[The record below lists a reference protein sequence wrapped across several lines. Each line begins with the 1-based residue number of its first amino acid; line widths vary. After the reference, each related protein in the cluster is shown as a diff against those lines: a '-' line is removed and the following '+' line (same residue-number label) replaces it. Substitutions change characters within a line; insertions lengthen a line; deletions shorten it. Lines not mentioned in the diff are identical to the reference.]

1 MCGCSFRPKRKED
14 CFFYEEV
21 QDMSAHIPTCNY
33 HHKLGYC
40 PCEECDKYIKYSDVI
55 KGVREYVNKRNEED
69 RIQIY
74 IEATK
79 QETTAKLK
87 LKEIGDT
94 GISVAILYD
103 IPIELKPFPM
113 FTKVRI
119 HGKELEF
126 YLGRDNTLI
135 QRDCKPFD
143 FWFGKG
149 D

>member
-1 MCGCSFRPKRKED
+1 MRNLSEL
-14 CFFYEEV
+14 
-21 QDMSAHIPTCNY
+21 I
-33 HHKLGYC
+33 
-40 PCEECDKYIKYSDVI
+40 DKFDNEKI
-55 KGVREYVNKRNEED
+55 KGITSSEQMQIFNALKDLEMYQKVGTISEFMTLKNPAKTDETIFPIYVC
-69 RIQIY
+69 
-74 IEATK
+74 ATE
-79 QETTAKLK
+79 QSTTAKLK
-87 LKEIGDT
+87 LEEIGST

-135 QRDCKPFD
+135 QKDCKPYD

>member
-1 MCGCSFRPKRKED
+1 MRNLSELINKFDNEK
-14 CFFYEEV
+14 
-21 QDMSAHIPTCNY
+21 
-33 HHKLGYC
+33 
-40 PCEECDKYIKYSDVI
+40 I
-55 KGVREYVNKRNEED
+55 KGITDSEQMQIFNALKDLEMYQKVGTIAEFMALKNPVKTNET
-69 RIQIY
+69 IFPIY
-74 IEATK
+74 IYATE
-79 QETTAKLK
+79 QSTIAKLK
-87 LKEIGDT
+87 LEGIGGT

-135 QRDCKPFD
+135 QKDCKPFD

>member
-1 MCGCSFRPKRKED
+1 MRNLSEL
-14 CFFYEEV
+14 
-21 QDMSAHIPTCNY
+21 I
-33 HHKLGYC
+33 
-40 PCEECDKYIKYSDVI
+40 DKFDNEKI
-55 KGVREYVNKRNEED
+55 KGIASSEQMQIFNALKDLEMYQKVGTIAEFMTLKNPAKTDETIFPIYVC
-69 RIQIY
+69 
-74 IEATK
+74 ATE
-79 QETTAKLK
+79 QSTTAKLK
-87 LKEIGDT
+87 LEGIGST

-135 QRDCKPFD
+135 QKDCKPYD
-143 FWFGKG
+143 FWLGKG

>member
-1 MCGCSFRPKRKED
+1 MRNLSEL
-14 CFFYEEV
+14 
-21 QDMSAHIPTCNY
+21 I
-33 HHKLGYC
+33 
-40 PCEECDKYIKYSDVI
+40 DKFDNEKI
-55 KGVREYVNKRNEED
+55 KGITSSEQMQIFNALKDLEMYQKVGTIAEFMTLKNPAKTDETIFPIYVC
-69 RIQIY
+69 
-74 IEATK
+74 ATE
-79 QETTAKLK
+79 QSTTAKLK
-87 LKEIGDT
+87 LEGIGNT

-113 FTKVRI
+113 LTKVRI

-135 QRDCKPFD
+135 QKDCKPYD

>member
-1 MCGCSFRPKRKED
+1 MRNLSEL
-14 CFFYEEV
+14 
-21 QDMSAHIPTCNY
+21 I
-33 HHKLGYC
+33 
-40 PCEECDKYIKYSDVI
+40 DKFDNEKI
-55 KGVREYVNKRNEED
+55 KGITSSEQMQIFNALKDLEMYQKVGTIFEFVTLKNPAKTDETIFPIYVF
-69 RIQIY
+69 
-74 IEATK
+74 ATE
-79 QETTAKLK
+79 QSTTAKLK
-87 LKEIGDT
+87 LEGIGST

-135 QRDCKPFD
+135 QKDCKPYD

>member
-1 MCGCSFRPKRKED
+1 MRNLSEL
-14 CFFYEEV
+14 
-21 QDMSAHIPTCNY
+21 I
-33 HHKLGYC
+33 
-40 PCEECDKYIKYSDVI
+40 DKFDNEKI
-55 KGVREYVNKRNEED
+55 KGITSSEQMQIFNALKDLEMYQKVGTIAEFMTLKNPAKTDETIFPIYVC
-69 RIQIY
+69 
-74 IEATK
+74 ATK
-79 QETTAKLK
+79 QSTTAKLK
-87 LKEIGDT
+87 LEGIGST
-94 GISVAILYD
+94 GISVAVLYD

-135 QRDCKPFD
+135 QKDCKPYD